1 MLDVSCIVRNTG
13 EVALGSNMFEV
24 VNGDVVSIDWLELNR
39 AEEMVIVSVV
49 EGAVL
54 RGNDDDNGFK
64 VANGDVVEKTVL
76 VSLFK
81 AVMLAPLEDVVN
93 CTEMLDVMSFSL
105 LEVGDKLGCMVIVGN
120 ISEGVTKTFS
130 KLLVTEPVIEASRV
144 EDISMEADG
153 LVDDNNT
160 GVLLSNVIVVDTL
173 KDVDGLATNVEVGTS
188 VERISGMLVVCG
200 TLVTMFVIGKKSGE
214 EKSVV

>member
-39 AEEMVIVSVV
+39 AEEMVIVSIVK
-49 EGAVL
+49 GAVL

-105 LEVGDKLGCMVIVGN
+105 LEVGDKLGGMVIVN

-153 LVDDNNT
+153 LIDDNNT